1 MSGASPLVH
10 HFLCITSDASSLVHH
25 LWCITSGASPLM
37 HLWCMDFS
45 DASLIHPPSS
55 YLTPLS
61 HIIFKNIAHVGSF
74 SHFVFVFV
82 FVFIFVFATPAAA
95 HTFPF
100 LNNPSF
106 LVLKR
111 GHRLAQKL
119 AIVGLD
125 SQTLPKSSLVGAFTL
140 GKGSVTVPVFSPCA
154 SSVPKPSYPSKDTK
168 TPG

>member
-1 MSGASPLVH
+1 MTWHPLV
-10 HFLCITSDASSLVHH
+10 VGG
-25 LWCITSGASPLM
+25 GAAIEPR
-37 HLWCMDFS
+37 
-45 DASLIHPPSS
+45 AQ
-55 YLTPLS
+55 
-61 HIIFKNIAHVGSF
+61 AR
-74 SHFVFVFV
+74 
-82 FVFIFVFATPAAA
+82 ATPAAA

-100 LNNPSF
+100 LNDPSF